1 MLIMYHKAALPDVL
15 VTIIFIIMDMKVTGL
30 VGAFVILDGLLKISQ
45 ECVLVTVHLI
55 SMLIQRKGD
64 V

>member
-1 MLIMYHKAALPDVL
+1 MLIMYHKVALPDVL
-15 VTIIFIIMDMKVTGL
+15 VTIIFIIMDMRVTEL
-30 VGAFVILDGLLKISQ
+30 AGAFVILDGLLKISR